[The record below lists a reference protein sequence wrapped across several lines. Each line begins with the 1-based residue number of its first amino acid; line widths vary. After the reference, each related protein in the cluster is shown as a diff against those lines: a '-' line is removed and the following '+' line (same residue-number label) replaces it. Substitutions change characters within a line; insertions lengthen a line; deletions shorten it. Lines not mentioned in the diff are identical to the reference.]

1 MKLIEEKD
9 KDKRLIQSWMPISLL
24 NVDIKI
30 ISKALSKLLR
40 NIFPSLISD
49 NQSTYIY
56 RRFISEGG
64 RLILDVLQTTD
75 VLKLNG
81 LLVTVSR
88 VLWGLSGTKV
98 VGLFKFLTTLKV
110 LNTTKITIH
119 QFLRYQK
126 SDKNH

>member
-1 MKLIEEKD
+1 
-9 KDKRLIQSWMPISLL
+9 MPISLL